1 MGEEIKLSKKY
12 LEPLRKLGVINEL
25 RLRDIHIKREFRRRV
40 KKNPNKRK
48 KEIKEELA
56 EEFCM
61 GLERIESILFDKSHS
76 KKNNEPI
83 VTDLK

>member
-12 LEPLRKLGVINEL
+12 LEPLRKLGVINEV
-25 RLRDIHIKREFRRRV
+25 RLRDIHIKREFRSRV
-40 KKNPNKRK
+40 KKNPNKMK

-61 GLERIESILFDKSHS
+61 GLERIQSILYHKSQS
-76 KKNNEPI
+76 RKNNEPI
-83 VTDLK
+83 VTELK